1 MHMYDNM
8 CLYVY
13 IYVLQHTYMDTHT
26 YTHLCMHTFK
36 INLDSMGR
44 EMVQLTEEL
53 PGPVQGCNFKSTN
66 PYKSEMWS
74 SSVMPDFLHQDEMQ
88 RQRIPEA

>member
-1 MHMYDNM
+1 
-8 CLYVY
+8 
-13 IYVLQHTYMDTHT
+13 
-26 YTHLCMHTFK
+26 
-36 INLDSMGR
+36 MGR

-53 PGPVQGCNFKSTN
+53 PGPVQGCDFKSTN